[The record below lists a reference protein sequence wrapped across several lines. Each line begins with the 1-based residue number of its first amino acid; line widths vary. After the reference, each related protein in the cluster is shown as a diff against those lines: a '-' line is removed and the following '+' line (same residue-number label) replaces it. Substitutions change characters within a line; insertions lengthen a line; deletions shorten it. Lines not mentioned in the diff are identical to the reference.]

1 MDRRIVWNKVEY
13 KGQFSLGHIQFQPAV
28 FQVAP
33 GCFAYRFRVDKEWK
47 LAPGAEVEE
56 NKEGEQ
62 VSILVVE
69 EEEEEDS
76 QQCGGALKDNL
87 TDTKAKKINVG
98 GV

>member
-1 MDRRIVWNKVEY
+1 MDE
-13 KGQFSLGHIQFQPAV
+13 
-28 FQVAP
+28 
-33 GCFAYRFRVDKEWK
+33 EWK

-62 VSILVVE
+62 VSILVV